1 MKKKILITAFGPF
14 NNVDINPSQLVL
26 EYLKDKIELEDT
38 SSITY
43 QILEVSYIA
52 VDNFIDNLLE
62 NYDWIIHMGVA
73 SNNTIPR
80 IEIVAKNL
88 LNGKDIYGFEPN
100 NHLIQDEKEDI
111 QSNFPSQLIDNLLL
125 QFKNELILSNDA
137 GTYLCNYIYYKSLA
151 HFSQESKVI
160 FIHTADFNTREDAIG
175 IDFHVKI
182 ILSLIRGIESIDKI
196 KFI

>member
-1 MKKKILITAFGPF
+1 MKKEILITAFGPF
-14 NNVDINPSQLVL
+14 QNVDTNPSQLVL
-26 EYLKDKIELEDT
+26 EYIKNLYDLGDAIN
-38 SSITY
+38 ITY
-43 QILEVSYIA
+43 HILEVSYIE
-52 VDNFIDNLLE
+52 VDRFIE
-62 NYDWIIHMGVA
+62 NISVKYDWIIHMGVA

-100 NHLIQDEKEDI
+100 NHLIQEEKEDI

-151 HFSQESKVI
+151 HFSPESKVI
-160 FIHTADFNTREDAIG
+160 FIHTADFITREDAIG
-175 IDFHVKI
+175 IDLHVKI